1 MTATPSGTEPEM
13 HINPATGYMEEVASL
28 DEAAASEAPNPAPSD
43 SDLGDETEDEMHIN
57 PATGFVEG
65 IAHQD

>member
-13 HINPATGYMEEVASL
+13 HINPATGYMEEVATL
-28 DEAAASEAPNPAPSD
+28 DEVEAASQAAAP

-57 PATGFVEG
+57 PATGYVEG

>member
-1 MTATPSGTEPEM
+1 MTATPAGTEPEM

-28 DEAAASEAPNPAPSD
+28 DDPAPAASSPPQSVP

-57 PATGFVEG
+57 PATGYVEG